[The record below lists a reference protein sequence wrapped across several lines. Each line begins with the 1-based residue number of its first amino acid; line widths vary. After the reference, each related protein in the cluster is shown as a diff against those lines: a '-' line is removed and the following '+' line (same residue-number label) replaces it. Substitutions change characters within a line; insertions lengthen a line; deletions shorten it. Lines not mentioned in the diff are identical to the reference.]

1 MGLNLS
7 VTVKET
13 CSLFRVSLKFVPLS
27 ICNLTQSLNFC
38 MLQQN
43 RKKVIGLDD
52 LLSDFYKEKSKLVD
66 KQNKKR
72 KVSKVYDSDD
82 DEQGQVALLSQCVDE
97 CQNQV

>member
-1 MGLNLS
+1 
-7 VTVKET
+7 
-13 CSLFRVSLKFVPLS
+13 
-27 ICNLTQSLNFC
+27 